1 MKTISW
7 KRFQAALE
15 NKERVLI
22 TSHVNPDGDALGSEL
37 AAAELVES
45 FGCKAKIYNVSPT
58 PGNLTFLD
66 PRGKLFRPWTPRC
79 TASWIRKNF
88 DAVLVV
94 DTSSRSQ
101 LDKAADPIVD
111 SGVPLIIVDHH
122 TVGDSFNALLF
133 SNPEADSTGL
143 LIAQAFDKL
152 KVPMSPAAAQAL
164 FTAICTDTGWFR
176 FPSVTS
182 ATFSVTAKL
191 VAAGAVPSVLYAS
204 LFEKFPFARLKMM
217 GVYMNNAQQ
226 YFDGKVILTFAKRS
240 DFERYNAKQSDLEGV
255 INQFLTVAGVHV
267 AVLLSE
273 QISTDGKPYVKA
285 NFRSKSD
292 YNVAQ
297 LAKTFGG
304 GGHVKAAGAS
314 IYGMSLEEAVNQIL
328 NKLSESF

>member
-66 PRGKLFRPWTPRC
+66 PKGKLFRLWTQRC

-101 LDKAADPIVD
+101 LDKAADPIVE

-122 TVGDSFNALLF
+122 TIGDSFNALLF
-133 SNPEADSTGL
+133 SNPASDSTGL
-143 LIAQAFDKL
+143 LIAQAYDKL
-152 KVPMSPAAAQAL
+152 KVSMSPAVAQAL

-176 FPSVTS
+176 FPSVTDQ
-182 ATFSVTAKL
+182 TFAVVSKL

-217 GVYMNNAQQ
+217 GVYMDNAHQ
-226 YFDGKVILTFAKRS
+226 YFDGKVILTFAALS
-240 DFERYNAKQSDLEGV
+240 DFERFNAKSSNLEGI
-255 INQFLTVAGVHV
+255 INQLLTIAGTHV
-267 AVLLSE
+267 AILLSE
-273 QISTDGKPYVKA
+273 QIGTDGKPYVKA

-297 LAKTFGG
+297 LARTFGG
-304 GGHVKAAGAS
+304 GGHVKASGAS
-314 IYGMSLEEAVNQIL
+314 IYGMSLEEAVDAIL
-328 NKLSESF
+328 KELSGKF

>member
-1 MKTISW
+1 MKRLLW
-7 KRFQAALE
+7 KRFQAALD

-66 PRGKLFRPWTPRC
+66 PKGKQFRPWTPRC

-101 LDKAADPIVD
+101 LDKAADPIVE

-122 TVGDSFNALLF
+122 SIGDAFNATMF
-133 SNPEADSTGL
+133 ANPAADSTGL

-152 KVPMSPAAAQAL
+152 KVPMSPVAAQAL

-176 FPSVTS
+176 FPSVTD

-226 YFDGKVILTFAKRS
+226 YFDSKVILTYAKRS
-240 DFERYNAKQSDLEGV
+240 DFERYDAKHSDLEGV

-267 AVLLSE
+267 AILLSE
-273 QISTDGKPYVKA
+273 QINTEGKLYVKA

-297 LAKTFGG
+297 LARTFGG

-314 IYGMSLEEAVNQIL
+314 IYGMSLEEAVDAIL
-328 NKLSESF
+328 KELSAKF